1 MTPPLWFDDPAVQR
15 IETPD
20 GLSLA
25 VRVEGAGTPVVL
37 LHGFPDSSYVWRNQV
52 PPLVDAGFQ
61 VVAPDLRGL
70 GESDKPEEVE
80 VYRMTTIARDVVAIL
95 DELGLERAHVVG
107 HDFGANLAWVVA
119 GLHAERVDRLVVM
132 SVGHPNTQ
140 REPTVEQREKAWYML
155 WFQFEGLAE
164 VVVPRDDW
172 RLLRDW
178 TRGNGDVER
187 YIADLSRPGAMRAG
201 LNWYRAN
208 TAPRRELA
216 APREFPAVA
225 APTLGLW
232 STGDDYLLEGP
243 VVRSAEHVT
252 GEWRYERIADASHWL
267 QLDRPERV
275 NELLLGFL
283 GE

>member
-1 MTPPLWFDDPAVQR
+1 MHDDRRVQR

-25 VRVEGAGTPVVL
+25 VHVEGEGAPVVL
-37 LHGFPDSSYVWRNQV
+37 LHGFPDSSHVWRKQV
-52 PPLVDAGFQ
+52 PALVEAGFR
-61 VVAPDLRGL
+61 VIAPDLRGL
-70 GESDKPEEVE
+70 GESDKPQEVE
-80 VYRMTTIARDVVAIL
+80 AYRMTTIARDVVAVL
-95 DELGLERAHVVG
+95 DELGVERAHVVG

-119 GLHAERVDRLVVM
+119 GLHPVRVDRLVAM

-140 REPTVEQREKAWYML
+140 WAPTVEQREKAWYML

-164 VVVPRDDW
+164 EVVPRDDW
-172 RLLRDW
+172 KLLHEW
-178 TRGNGDVER
+178 TRGNGDVDR

-208 TAPRRELA
+208 VPPQRELA
-216 APREFPAVA
+216 EARDFPAAA
-225 APTLGLW
+225 APTLALW
-232 STGDDYLLEGP
+232 STGDDYLLEDP

-252 GEWRYERIADASHWL
+252 GPWSYERVEDASHWL

-275 NELLLGFL
+275 NVLLLEFL
-283 GE
+283 DV

>member
-1 MTPPLWFDDPAVQR
+1 MHDDRPVQR
-15 IETPD
+15 VETTD
-20 GLSLA
+20 GISLA
-25 VRVEGAGTPVVL
+25 VRDEGAGTPVLL
-37 LHGFPDSSYVWRNQV
+37 LHGFPDSSYVWRHQI
-52 PPLVDAGFQ
+52 PALTAAGFRAI
-61 VVAPDLRGL
+61 APDLRGL
-70 GESDKPEEVE
+70 GESDKPHEVE
-80 VYRMTTIARDVVAIL
+80 AYRMTTIAKDVVAIL
-95 DELGLERAHVVG
+95 DHFGIERTHVVG

-119 GLHAERVDRLVVM
+119 GLDPGRVDRLVTM

-140 REPTVEQREKAWYML
+140 LEPTVDQREKAWYML

-164 VVVPRDDW
+164 EIVPRDDW
-172 RLLRDW
+172 RLLREW

-208 TAPRRELA
+208 VPPQRELA
-216 APREFPAVA
+216 SPRPFPAIA

-243 VVRSAEHVT
+243 IRQSGEHVL
-252 GEWRYERIADASHWL
+252 GGWRYERVEDASHWL

-275 NELLLGFL
+275 SELLLDFL
-283 GE
+283 R